1 MLAKVRG
8 AAVVGL
14 EGAVVEVEVDSSSH
28 FTRPWQEALEDY
40 LVAKGH
46 IA

>member
-1 MLAKVRG
+1 MLAKVG
-8 AAVVGL
+8 SAAVVGP

-28 FTRPWQEALEDY
+28 YMRPWQEALRDY
-40 LVAKGH
+40 VVAKGH

>member
-1 MLAKVRG
+1 MLAKVRST
-8 AAVVGL
+8 AVVGL
-14 EGAVVEVEVDSSSH
+14 EGAAVEVEVDSSSR
-28 FTRPWQEALEDY
+28 FMRPGQEASRDY